1 MPRKLIGVLQTS
13 GMQGPPG
20 PEGKPG
26 KEGAAGK
33 GFPVGG
39 LANQILAKKS
49 DADYD
54 TEWIDNNAKGNVESV
69 NGKTGQVTLT
79 AEDVGACTKE
89 WVESQNYLT
98 EHQSL
103 EGYVT
108 ETELNSKGYLTEIP
122 EEYITET
129 ELESKGYL
137 TEHQSLEGYAKTTD
151 IPDVSKYQTE
161 EQVNALINTA
171 LGVIENGTY

>member
-13 GMQGPPG
+13 GMQGPSGPPG

-49 DADYD
+49 DADDD

-69 NGKTGQVTLT
+69 NGKTGHVRID
-79 AEDVGACTKE
+79 AIDVNAIPDPKDKRDG
-89 WVESQNYLT
+89 
-98 EHQSL
+98 
-103 EGYVT
+103 
-108 ETELNSKGYLTEIP
+108 GYL
-122 EEYITET
+122 
-129 ELESKGYL
+129 
-137 TEHQSLEGYAKTTD
+137 
-151 IPDVSKYQTE
+151 KYQNGNY
-161 EQVNALINTA
+161 VLAD
-171 LGVIENGTY
+171 VIA